1 MYLKNSKTIGTFIYH
16 PDLEILMPGQKKLK
30 IGWFSFSCCEDS
42 TIMFV
47 ELLNEHYKEWLPLIE
62 FRHANVLQ
70 SKNELS
76 DIDVAFVEGAIAH
89 DHDEEKLKKIREVS
103 KKLVAIGSCAVKGNP
118 SNQRNDFSPEKLQRI
133 QPFITAWGLKEKVKT
148 LKDCVIV
155 DDEVDGCPMKEDVFI
170 EVLTK
175 YLKEFGV
182 VNA

>member
-1 MYLKNSKTIGTFIYH
+1 MA
-16 PDLEILMPGQKKLK
+16 DKKLK

-42 TIMFV
+42 TIVFM
-47 ELLNEHYKEWLPLIE
+47 ELLNDHYKEWLPLLE

-76 DIDVAFVEGAIAH
+76 DIDVAFVEGAIAS
-89 DHDEEKLKKIREVS
+89 DKDSKELQEIRKNS
-103 KKLVAIGSCAVKGNP
+103 KKLVAIGSCAVKGTP
-118 SNQRNDFSPEKLQRI
+118 SAQRNEFSEDKKKSIIPIIER
-133 QPFITAWGLKEKVKT
+133 WGLAENVKT
-148 LKDCVIV
+148 VKEVVDV
-155 DDEVDGCPMKEDVFI
+155 DDEVDGCPMKEEVFI